1 MIVVDDR
8 GVVYNVEIQ
17 TCSSDNL
24 PKRIRYYHDVLDL
37 NLLRKGADYETLNK
51 TYVIFVCTF
60 DFFKKDRY
68 VYTFKRQCQEDPE
81 IYLADEATTVILNA
95 RGKIGEVGE
104 ELKNALRYI
113 SGQAPKGRY
122 ANALD
127 SAVNNVKK
135 SNKWRAGYMNL
146 ELTIRGYEIAA
157 EKRGEKRG
165 NLIRAVSVARALG
178 DNINDE
184 LRKNGLGVSKATLKK
199 IFELIRLHP
208 DWSDKDVA
216 VAILG
221 Q

>member
-1 MIVVDDR
+1 MDVKNQNREYRRRFKPFDELTIADDFMFGAVMSNSRRIKPLLEYTLGIKIKKIEYLEKQKTLTPKYDAKGIRLDLIVVDDR

-37 NLLRKGADYETLNK
+37 NLLKKGADYETLNK

-113 SGQAPKGRY
+113 SGQTPKGRE
-122 ANALD
+122 NTD
-127 SAVNNVKK
+127 
-135 SNKWRAGYMNL
+135 
-146 ELTIRGYEIAA
+146 IRTG
-157 EKRGEKRG
+157 
-165 NLIRAVSVARALG
+165 SVL
-178 DNINDE
+178 
-184 LRKNGLGVSKATLKK
+184 LPKNPRFRLASKN
-199 IFELIRLHP
+199 
-208 DWSDKDVA
+208 
-216 VAILG
+216 
-221 Q
+221 